1 MSYKPAAFFLP
12 SESATRVLPRASPGY
27 TVGLLSKGNS
37 EAVLF
42 NLDKLTHSRAPRRKV
57 ASRFV
62 VFLIK

>member
-27 TVGLLSKGNS
+27 TVGLLNKGNS
-37 EAVLF
+37 EAVLIY
-42 NLDKLTHSRAPRRKV
+42 LDKLTQSMSNRRKV
-57 ASRFV
+57 AYRFV